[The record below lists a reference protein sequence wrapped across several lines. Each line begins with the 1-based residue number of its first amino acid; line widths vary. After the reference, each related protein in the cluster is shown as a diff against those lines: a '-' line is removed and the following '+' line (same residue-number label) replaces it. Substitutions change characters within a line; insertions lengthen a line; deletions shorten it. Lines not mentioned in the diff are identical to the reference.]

1 MSLYAPSYVPR
12 FRCLGP
18 QCPHSCCEGWE
29 VLIDPSTA
37 GFYAA
42 VPGELGQR
50 LRAALRRDGEELC
63 FPLHGGRCPFWEP
76 SGLCEIHRRLG
87 EEHTSFI
94 CRTHP
99 RFLDDY
105 GARRELTLGASCP
118 EVVRLVLEEDGE
130 LLPQPETLWR
140 EPGEPSEETPELLNP
155 LLLGRK
161 TALDLLRRPGP
172 MAGRLWGVALLAN
185 DLQALVDQG
194 EETRS
199 ADVCDAWAT
208 EPLPEAPAE
217 DETAAREAWETL
229 LAQLSSLEILG
240 EDWRA
245 LLTAAREGLQQGSL
259 SLHSPQETQTR
270 RTAEYFLLRHWLHG
284 VWDGDVLSQ
293 AELAVLGTAAAA
305 LLGNFTSFP
314 EALRLFCREME
325 HCQEN
330 LDALQEA
337 FWGSI
342 GLDTFQAAL
351 SLPGLLL

>member
-18 QCPHSCCEGWE
+18 GCPHSCCEGWE
-29 VLIDPSTA
+29 VLIDQNTA
-37 GFYAA
+37 DFYAA

-63 FPLHGGRCPFWEP
+63 FPLQGGRCPFWEP

-105 GARRELTLGASCP
+105 GPRRELTLGASCP
-118 EVVRLVLEEDGE
+118 EVVRLVLAEDGE
-130 LLPQPETLWR
+130 LLSQPEALWQ
-140 EPGEPSEETPELLNP
+140 EPGEPLGDTPELLTP

-161 TALDLLRRPGP
+161 TALGLLRRPGP

-194 EETRS
+194 EEGRS
-199 ADVCDAWAT
+199 GDLCGAWASA
-208 EPLPEAPAE
+208 PLPEAPAE
-217 DETAAREAWETL
+217 GEAAARQAWEIL
-229 LAQLSSLEILG
+229 LALLTSLEILG
-240 EDWRA
+240 EDWRE
-245 LLTAAREGLQQGSL
+245 LLSAARKGLQEGSL
-259 SLHSPQETQTR
+259 ALHPPREAQVR

-305 LLGNFTSFP
+305 LLGNLTPFP

-351 SLPGLLL
+351 SLPGLLS